1 MARYHVLFY
10 KNLLSSD
17 GHNFKCLERQ
27 IDVQSDSPS
36 GALILAEQNL
46 APPLDADTIEVI
58 HVTDSHP
65 SCPSSHQT
73 SVHGV
78 PSP

>member
-27 IDVQSDSPS
+27 FDVESDSPS
-36 GALILAEQNL
+36 GALVLAEQGARVAAL
-46 APPLDADTIEVI
+46 ACPPARIILSAT
-58 HVTDSHP
+58 TRFNFRWRAW
-65 SCPSSHQT
+65 
-73 SVHGV
+73 
-78 PSP
+78 